1 MARIRPHT
9 GIRPADPLAAR
20 VISPPY
26 DVLSE
31 TEARALCAD
40 NPFSFLH
47 VTRPE
52 VNLPA
57 GTDAH
62 SDAAY
67 VAAREALARLQAM
80 GALVRDPRPSVYLYG
95 QKMPMKDGSGAVVRW
110 HEQVGF
116 LTCVSV
122 EEYDRGLIRKH
133 EHTRPDKVE
142 DRSRLIEILGAQTGL
157 VFLAWREDAALTA
170 LLDRLASGTPAWSV
184 PTEDGVIHTLWVVS
198 EPDRIR
204 QIEEAFAQVP
214 ILYVADGHHRS
225 QAASLCHARHPE
237 GIEHAWFLAG
247 VFPATRLQVLAYNR
261 LVADLNGLDVP
272 AFLEAVEERF
282 AVHPDPDPVPSRR
295 GLITMYVEGRWY
307 GLTPH
312 AERVPA
318 DPVGRL
324 DVSVLQ
330 DQLLAP
336 VLGIRDPRRDGRI
349 EFVGGIRG
357 WRELKHAVD
366 ERRAAVAFHLFPTGL
381 EQLMDVADSGQVMP
395 PKSTWFE
402 PKLRGGVVVHALD

>member
-1 MARIRPHT
+1 MARIHPHT
-9 GIRPADPLAAR
+9 GIRPTDALAAH

-31 TEARALCAD
+31 EEARALCAD
-40 NPFSFLH
+40 NPLSFLH

-52 VNLPA
+52 VNLPP
-57 GTDAH
+57 GTDPH
-62 SDAAY
+62 SNAAY
-67 VAAREALARLQAM
+67 MAAREALARLQAR
-80 GALVRDPRPSVYLYG
+80 GALVRDPHPCVYLYG
-95 QKMPMKDGSGAVVRW
+95 QKMPVCDESGTVVRW
-110 HEQVGF
+110 HAQVGF

-142 DRSRLIEILGAQTGL
+142 DRTRLIETLGAQTGL
-157 VFLAWREDAALTA
+157 VFLAWRDDPGLTA
-170 LLDRLASGTPAWSV
+170 VLDRLTAQEPTWSV
-184 PTEDGVIHTLWVVS
+184 PTEDGVVHTLWVVS
-198 EPDRIR
+198 EPERIR
-204 QIEEAFAQVP
+204 EIEDAFARVP

-225 QAASLCHARHPE
+225 QAASLCNAHRPE
-237 GIEHAWFLAG
+237 EGEHRWFLAG
-247 VFPATRLQVLAYNR
+247 VFPASRLQVLAYNR
-261 LVADLNGLDVP
+261 LVTDLNGHSVP
-272 AFLEAVEERF
+272 AFLQAVAGRFTICPEAE
-282 AVHPDPDPVPSRR
+282 PVPRER
-295 GLITMYVEGRWY
+295 GAMTMYLQGRWY

-312 AERVPA
+312 ADRVPA

-336 VLGIRDPRRDGRI
+336 ILGIGDPRRDRRI

-357 WRELKHAVD
+357 WRALQAPVD
-366 ERRAAVAFHLFPTGL
+366 EGKAAVAFHLFPTAL

>member
-1 MARIRPHT
+1 MALIHPHT
-9 GIRPADPLAAR
+9 GIRPADALAAR

-31 TEARALCAD
+31 DEARSLCAD
-40 NPFSFLH
+40 NPLSFLH

-52 VNLPA
+52 VNLPR
-57 GTDAH
+57 GTDPH

-67 VAAREALARLQAM
+67 VAAREALARLRAE
-80 GALVRDPRPSVYLYG
+80 GALVRDPTPCVYLYG
-95 QKMPMKDGSGAVVRW
+95 QKMPMRDESGAVVRW

-122 EEYDRGLIRKH
+122 EEYDRGLIRRH

-142 DRSRLIEILGAQTGL
+142 DRSHLIETLGAQTGL
-157 VFLAWREDAALTA
+157 VFLAWRDDAALTA
-170 LLDRLASGTPAWSV
+170 LLDRLAGAGPAWSV
-184 PTEDGVIHTLWVVS
+184 PTEDGVIHTLWIVS
-198 EPDRIR
+198 EPERIR
-204 QIEEAFAQVP
+204 EIQETFARIP
-214 ILYVADGHHRS
+214 LLYVADGHHRS
-225 QAASLCHARHPE
+225 QAASLCSARHPE
-237 GIEHAWFLAG
+237 GGEYPWFLAG
-247 VFPATRLQVLAYNR
+247 VFPASRLQVLAYNR
-261 LVADLNGLDVP
+261 LVADLHGHTVP
-272 AFLEAVEERF
+272 DFLRAVAERF
-282 AVHPDPDPVPSRR
+282 TICPEVEPVPKER
-295 GLITMYVEGRWY
+295 GTMTMYLKGRWY

-312 AERVPA
+312 ADRVPA

-336 VLGIRDPRRDGRI
+336 VLGIQDPRRDKRI
-349 EFVGGIRG
+349 DFVGGIRG
-357 WRELKHAVD
+357 WHALRDAVD
-366 ERRAAVAFHLFPTGL
+366 AGRAAVAFHLVPTGL